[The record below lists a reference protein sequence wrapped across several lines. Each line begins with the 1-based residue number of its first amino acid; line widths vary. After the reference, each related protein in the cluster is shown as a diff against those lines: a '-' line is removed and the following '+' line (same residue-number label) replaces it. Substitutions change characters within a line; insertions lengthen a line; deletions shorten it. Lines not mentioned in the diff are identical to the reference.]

1 MAKQRERILQQSC
14 VTWFRLQ
21 YPTLARLLIGIPN
34 GTKFGGSQ
42 QQRAIMGKRLKD
54 EGMMPGAP
62 DLFLFVA
69 SGELH
74 GLGIEMKVERGQQ
87 SDNQLLFETALIE
100 QGYGYVIP
108 RTLDEFQQA
117 IRRYLETGEY

>member
-1 MAKQRERILQQSC
+1 MAKQQERILQQTC

-21 YPTLARLLIGIPN
+21 YPHIAKMLICIPN
-34 GTKFGGSQ
+34 GTKFSGTAK
-42 QQRAIMGKRLKD
+42 QRAIMGKRLKD
-54 EGMMPGAP
+54 EGMTPGAP

-74 GLGIEMKVERGQQ
+74 GLGIEMKVPIGKQ
-87 SDNQLLFETALIE
+87 SDSQLEFEAGLIE

-108 RTLDEFQQA
+108 RTLDQFQQA
-117 IRRYLETGEY
+117 IRRYLATGEY